1 MNKTYSNKLDARN
14 IALIGVLGGVTIFLG
29 LTPLGF
35 IPIGPTAATI
45 MHIPVI
51 IGAIVGGPIVGAFV
65 GLIFGLSSLFNA
77 ITKPTVV
84 SFAFLNP
91 LVSVVPRI
99 LIGLGTAYIY
109 RWLNGISKDKAKILI
124 SFVWAGITLYLG
136 YGIYVAVQQ
145 GKMLAI
151 VINVV
156 LLVVVLITILLS
168 LRQMEG
174 APLDVAVTAAAGTLI
189 NTVLVLNLIYFLY
202 GTQFVTA
209 LGKDAATVKQTIFTI
224 GVVNGIPEIMVAV
237 ILVTGVVNALRQKY
251 K

>member
-1 MNKTYSNKLDARN
+1 MTKTYSNKLDARN

-29 LTPLGF
+29 LTPMGF

-77 ITKPTVV
+77 IMKPTVV

-109 RWLNGISKDKAKILI
+109 QWLKGISKEKAKILI
-124 SFVWAGITLYLG
+124 SIIWVGITAYLG
-136 YGIYVAVQQ
+136 YGIYSAIQQ
-145 GKMLAI
+145 GKTLAI

-156 LLVVVLITILLS
+156 LLTILAITIFLS
-168 LRQMEG
+168 FRQMG
-174 APLDVAVTAAAGTLI
+174 AAPLDVAITAAAGTLI

-202 GTQFVTA
+202 GEQFVTA
-209 LGKDAATVKQTIFTI
+209 LGKDVATVRQTIFTI

-237 ILVTGVVNALRQKY
+237 ILVTGVINALRQKY